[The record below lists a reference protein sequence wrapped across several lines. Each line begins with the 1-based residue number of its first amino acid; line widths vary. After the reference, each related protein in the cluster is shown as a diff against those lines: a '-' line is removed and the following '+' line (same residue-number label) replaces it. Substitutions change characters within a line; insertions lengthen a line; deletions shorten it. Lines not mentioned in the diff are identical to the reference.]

1 MTRVVTG
8 WPGAKPDGDP
18 ATVQRPLRLLPAP
31 AGRRGG
37 DLWATVAK
45 GQAGSSPAA
54 SFDQFGQVVDET
66 LEDVG
71 SARRGARSPVSPRRA
86 IWPGVVTVA
95 AVALTACG
103 AGVSGSAPATTHSAA
118 QSPPSIPHTSPS
130 SPADVARRQA
140 IAAYLGMWRNFADAA
155 ATSDWRSPELA
166 QNATGDALS
175 VLSRTMYADHY
186 NGLASRGQPV
196 NNPRV
201 SSVEPAD
208 APTTVMVSD
217 CGDDSH
223 WLKYRADN
231 GQLADDTPAGRRA
244 ITAEVKLARDGT
256 WKVTRFAVEAV
267 GTC

>member
-1 MTRVVTG
+1 M
-8 WPGAKPDGDP
+8 
-18 ATVQRPLRLLPAP
+18 
-31 AGRRGG
+31 
-37 DLWATVAK
+37 
-45 GQAGSSPAA
+45 
-54 SFDQFGQVVDET
+54 

-71 SARRGARSPVSPRRA
+71 SARRGVRSLASPRRA
-86 IWPGVVTVA
+86 IWPGVVSVVV
-95 AVALTACG
+95 VALTACG
-103 AGVSGSAPATTHSAA
+103 VGVSGSAPATTNSVA
-118 QSPPSIPHTSPS
+118 QSPPSIPGTSPS
-130 SPADVARRQA
+130 SPADVAGRQA
-140 IAAYLGMWRNFADAA
+140 IAAYLGMWTDVADAA
-155 ATSDWRSPELA
+155 TTSDWRSPKLA
-166 QNATGDALS
+166 QNATGDALL

-186 NGLASRGQPV
+186 NGLVSRGQPV

-201 SSVEPAD
+201 SSVELAD
-208 APTTVMVSD
+208 APTTVMISD